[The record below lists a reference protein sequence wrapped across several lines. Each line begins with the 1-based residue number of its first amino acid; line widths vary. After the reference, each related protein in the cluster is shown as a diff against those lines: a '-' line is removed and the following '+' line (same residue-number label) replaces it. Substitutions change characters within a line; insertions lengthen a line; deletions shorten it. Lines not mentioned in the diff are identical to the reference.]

1 MTNSGYFCYN
11 AHIFQ
16 NFYLNSEFFFFT
28 RNMSYFV
35 VRKKKITKAF
45 VSFFF
50 PRTIAIQKISKE
62 LPRVS
67 SKAK

>member
-16 NFYLNSEFFFFT
+16 NFYLNSEFFFHKEHVLFC
-28 RNMSYFV
+28 SQ
-35 VRKKKITKAF
+35 KKKITKAF